1 MGNLTVTRH
10 IEGKRNRRKQLCL
23 NKWMAE
29 QQQRRLVKWKSN
41 KKQDVVESHD
51 KKYPADVASI
61 CLQHLGR
68 ENLLLFRHIVFSFLY
83 IQQTPFANNL
93 ACLLRCLFFCYKE
106 LVYYNLHNYLSCLP
120 SSTHSENFPIK
131 HLSECD
137 YSRYVTFHRQLSKH
151 VPSFH
156 TL

>member
-1 MGNLTVTRH
+1 
-10 IEGKRNRRKQLCL
+10 
-23 NKWMAE
+23 MAE
-29 QQQRRLVKWKSN
+29 QEQRRLVKWKSN

-68 ENLLLFRHIVFSFLY
+68 KNLLLFSHIVFNFLY

-106 LVYYNLHNYLSCLP
+106 LVYYNLHNCLSCLR
-120 SSTHSENFPIK
+120 SSTHSENFPTK
-131 HLSECD
+131 HLSEWD
-137 YSRYVTFHRQLSKH
+137 YSRNLSH
-151 VPSFH
+151 FTGNCQNMYH
-156 TL
+156 HFTLYDLPNNWIDYKSMLD